1 MKNSTDKNS
10 ILAEDNNDINNI
22 NNNTIS
28 FIFTGSENKTIT
40 DLIQYKIDIEAISSI
55 GFNQFNESL
64 KSQLKIIDK
73 TMTILTDIVSHRDQ
87 LDQTIVDK
95 IKNILITMNKDSKG
109 VNILRNFDNETKFE
123 EMKNIKQV
131 LNKFVQMVS

>member
-1 MKNSTDKNS
+1 
-10 ILAEDNNDINNI
+10 
-22 NNNTIS
+22 
-28 FIFTGSENKTIT
+28 
-40 DLIQYKIDIEAISSI
+40 
-55 GFNQFNESL
+55 
-64 KSQLKIIDK
+64 
-73 TMTILTDIVSHRDQ
+73 MTIPTDIVSHRDQ

-131 LNKFVQMVS
+131 LNNLVQMVS